1 MTVRVERSPAAKGAL
16 LEKPF
21 CHLLID
27 AHRRNVS
34 GTLIIVADACGEV
47 SIRLQRGR
55 ATRALIANPMSS
67 SNAQDLFEALL
78 PLCAL
83 QQGSFSF
90 FEEDLLTGVVDAI
103 SGQVDPYTLL
113 GASLRNYCREDVID
127 GVLRR
132 CHGTRLR
139 LPPKREVERL
149 RLEPRDAPL
158 LELIRAAP
166 STPDELIAHAPLPRE
181 RTRSVVYALIVTHM
195 LVAHDEFTQ
204 QTARSQSIDPGVRSG
219 RPAGRSS
226 PAWQALASLRPD
238 LSVRVGNPNITP
250 RPDSGPLSPLPSG
263 APVVHVSRRPSSGRI
278 PIVTPASLIPDDDI
292 PARIRRAEVYMQ
304 RGRHDEA
311 ITEVDSMLKLEP
323 TRAELYGLRA
333 QILFDKHSQGEPSGL
348 PRSVIDAL
356 KRALEIDAD
365 EVRAL
370 FTRGLV
376 CKRGGDARK
385 ALVYFKRVLQI
396 DPKHLEAERELRL
409 AKLRGG

>member
-1 MTVRVERSPAAKGAL
+1 MTERVDRSPAAKGAL

-34 GTLIIVADACGEV
+34 GTLIIVADTCGEV

-67 SNAQDLFEALL
+67 DSAQELFEALL

-90 FEEDLLTGVVDAI
+90 YEDDLLTGVVDAI
-103 SGQVDPYTLL
+103 SGEVDPYTLL
-113 GASLRNYCREDVID
+113 GASLRDYRREDVID
-127 GVLRR
+127 SVLQR

-139 LPPKREVERL
+139 LPPRREVERL
-149 RLEPRDAPL
+149 QLEPHDAPL

-166 STPDELIAHAPLPRE
+166 STPEELIANAPLPTE
-181 RTRSVVYALIVTHM
+181 RARAVVYALIVTHM
-195 LVAHDEFTQ
+195 LIAHDELSQ
-204 QTARSQSIDPGVRSG
+204 QTMRSQSIEPGIRSG
-219 RPAGRSS
+219 RPPHRSS

-238 LSVRVGNPNITP
+238 LSVRVASP
-250 RPDSGPLSPLPSG
+250 RPDSGPLLS
-263 APVVHVSRRPSSGRI
+263 ARPVGEVSRRPSSGRI

-292 PARIRRAEVYMQ
+292 PARIRRVEHYMQ
-304 RGRHDEA
+304 RGRHDDA
-311 ITEVDSMLKLEP
+311 IAEVDSMLKLEP
-323 TRAELYGLRA
+323 TRADLYGLRA
-333 QILFDKHSQGEPSGL
+333 QVLFEKHSKGEAEGL

-356 KRALEIDAD
+356 KRALEIDPD

-385 ALVYFKRVLQI
+385 ALAYFKRVLKI

-409 AKLRGG
+409 AKLRGS